1 MVETS
6 FFHSSIKEPIDE
18 RYNVKESVSSG
29 PLSVVY
35 DAHCKNTKRNYVVKK
50 IGKNPFGIV
59 HGAQYLKGDNLDQA
73 EAMAKGIS
81 RIRHPNVAPVTD
93 IYEDRDNVYVVME
106 HVEGGELFTRLAGL
120 ESYSEFHV
128 ASIVRDVLSAVQYLH
143 SEDIIHSNIKPE
155 NLLSGN
161 DSEFAPTL
169 LSDFYMSSLMSHGV
183 LMNSVCGN
191 PSYVAPEVLNGFV
204 PTKASDIWSVGVIT
218 YVLLSGLEPF
228 PSPKGGDAGTYSNV
242 VRCDFEFIKPFFNK
256 ISLNAQD
263 FISTILKVNP
273 NDRASISS
281 CFEHPWLK
289 GDAARMEP
297 MVGVGQRLAESLMKK
312 RESLA
317 QKGSLQISRVLARYN
332 TKTPLEEVETPFAVE
347 DEPEE
352 ELTTDAIDF
361 SDPEALAKALNMS
374 SKDMKQ

>member
-50 IGKNPFGIV
+50 IGKNQC
-59 HGAQYLKGDNLDQA
+59 QYLKGDNLEEA

-81 RIRHPNVAPVTD
+81 RIRHANIAPVTD

-128 ASIVRDVLSAVQYLH
+128 ASIVRDILKAVEYLH

-191 PSYVAPEVLNGFV
+191 PSYVAPEVLNGFQ
-204 PTKASDIWSVGVIT
+204 PTKAADIWSVGVIT
-218 YVLLSGLEPF
+218 YVLLSGMEPF
-228 PSPKGGDAGTYSNV
+228 PSAKGGDAGTYSNV
-242 VRCDFEFIKPFFNK
+242 VRCDFEFIRPFFNK

-263 FISTILKVNP
+263 FISTILKQNP
-273 NDRASISS
+273 NDRATIAT
-281 CFEHPWLK
+281 CYEHPWLK

-297 MVGVGQRLAESLMKK
+297 MVGVGQKLAESLTKK

-332 TKTPLEEVETPFAVE
+332 TKTPLEEVETPFAVDE
-347 DEPEE
+347 EPEE

-374 SKDMKQ
+374 SKDMKA